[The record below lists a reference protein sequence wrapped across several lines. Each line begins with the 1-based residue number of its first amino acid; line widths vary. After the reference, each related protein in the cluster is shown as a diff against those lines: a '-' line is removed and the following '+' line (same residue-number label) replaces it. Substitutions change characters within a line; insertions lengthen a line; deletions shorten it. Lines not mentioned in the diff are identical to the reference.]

1 MRKKLC
7 CLVLALSGALVGC
20 GGEGDNTNDSST
32 LPDYQPNGSSGTLY
46 YAQDVLRE
54 TNSVSTFYIDL
65 AENMEASDGSEVT
78 LTSVSPLG
86 NHKTC
91 EPISVYRQ
99 GFTIDANDAKVCDYQ
114 YQVGSGVA
122 RQSGAISGDG
132 YAQATVRVAVGE
144 TTEQLPPISDN
155 TASNTAVSVDIK
167 AALSLVS
174 YNLDTSVYSL
184 SETVNLVNGDATH
197 SLAIANPAENTIDY
211 TPGAGIFTGVE
222 RILYSYSDGTNV
234 LTGMLD
240 IAVSTETNNAPI
252 AYSAELT
259 EIPDPETGELLE
271 SAPWNQTVTLDIG
284 SLISD
289 PDGDTLQLI
298 DVYTFDA
305 FVTIPEDSNGDGNLF
320 NDTVFELTSSQ
331 PGNQDVTYVVTDN
344 NGGFATGVV
353 SIPVENVYE
362 PITIVSIN
370 SIVSP
375 PLTGKQAEIGGIVFT
390 PSTPGDGVTAIDSL
404 VTATHTWDIANS
416 VCEARGEELASESVL
431 RALYNENP
439 SSGIFANH
447 NYPVDLNYWT
457 ADVSGDQAVT
467 FNFNNGTTKNST
479 IDSSYYLMCLAVSY
493 SLEIEGETLVT
504 ANSTSTENQVV
515 TYQLKKIFADSSL
528 PEVVAS
534 PEWSM
539 STELDYIILNEN
551 NGSFEVDPLLMGFES
566 QDGTVHITGCD
577 ELGLC
582 TELDVIIQADW
593 QPEYYTANGVDI
605 TPFFT
610 LEKAQQLGL
619 PASIDTANDS
629 YAADSSF
636 PEYIELHNGTDPRK
650 LCANLDYQ
658 GGGWSEVYNRDDID
672 TYIQAFWA
680 VTRNMRTNNRPA
692 WEQLKLRLNGGTGRY
707 SYNDHLVVNE
717 YTYQF
722 GIDLNAE
729 DGTTYAFDKS
739 SRPVNEFGD
748 PNHPFMACM
757 RPSL

>member
-7 CLVLALSGALVGC
+7 SFALVSSAALVGC
-20 GGEGDNTNDSST
+20 GGEGSNANST
-32 LPDYQPNGSSGTLY
+32 PPDYEPNGSNETLY

-54 TNSVSTFYIDL
+54 TNLVSTFYVDL
-65 AENMEASDGSEVT
+65 AGNIEASDGSEVT

-99 GFTIDANDAKVCDYQ
+99 GFTIDADDAKVCDYQ
-114 YQVGSGVA
+114 YQIGSAMA
-122 RQSGAISGDG
+122 RQSGAISSDG
-132 YAQATVRVAVGE
+132 YAQATVRAAVGE
-144 TTEQLPPISDN
+144 ITEQLPPISDY
-155 TASNTAVSVDIK
+155 TASNTAVSIEIK
-167 AALSLVS
+167 EALSLVN
-174 YNLDTSVYSL
+174 YNLDTSVHSL

-197 SLAIANPAENTIDY
+197 SLAIANPAENAIDY
-211 TPGAGIFTGVE
+211 TPGAGIFSGVE
-222 RILYSYSDGTNV
+222 RILYSYSDGNNV
-234 LTGMLD
+234 LTGTLD
-240 IAVSTETNNAPI
+240 IAVSTETNSVPI

-298 DVYTFDA
+298 DAYTFDA
-305 FVTIPEDSNGDGNLF
+305 SVTIPADSNGDGNLF

-362 PITIVSIN
+362 PITIVLID

-375 PLTGKQAEIGGIVFT
+375 PLTGKQADIGGIVFS
-390 PSTPGDGVTAIDSL
+390 PSTPGDGATSIDSL

-416 VCEARGEELASESVL
+416 VCEARGDELASEAVL

-439 SSGIFANH
+439 NSGIFVNH

-479 IDSSYYLMCLAVSY
+479 IDSSYYLMCLAMSY

-504 ANSTSTENQVV
+504 ANSTNTENQVL
-515 TYQLKKIFADSSL
+515 TYQLQKTFADSSL

-539 STELDYIILNEN
+539 STELDYIILR
-551 NGSFEVDPLLMGFES
+551 
-566 QDGTVHITGCD
+566 
-577 ELGLC
+577 LC
-582 TELDVIIQADW
+582 CVI
-593 QPEYYTANGVDI
+593 
-605 TPFFT
+605 
-610 LEKAQQLGL
+610 
-619 PASIDTANDS
+619 
-629 YAADSSF
+629 
-636 PEYIELHNGTDPRK
+636 
-650 LCANLDYQ
+650 
-658 GGGWSEVYNRDDID
+658 
-672 TYIQAFWA
+672 
-680 VTRNMRTNNRPA
+680 
-692 WEQLKLRLNGGTGRY
+692 
-707 SYNDHLVVNE
+707 
-717 YTYQF
+717 
-722 GIDLNAE
+722 
-729 DGTTYAFDKS
+729 
-739 SRPVNEFGD
+739 
-748 PNHPFMACM
+748 
-757 RPSL
+757 